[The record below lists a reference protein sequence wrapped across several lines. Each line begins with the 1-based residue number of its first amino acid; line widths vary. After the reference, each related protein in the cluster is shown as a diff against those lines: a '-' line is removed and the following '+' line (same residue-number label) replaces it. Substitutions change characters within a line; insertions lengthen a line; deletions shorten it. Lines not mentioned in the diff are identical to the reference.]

1 MRWEIKK
8 YILKRDGL
16 EQRQAFIGC
25 LSTHRPALHSSVFSF
40 DCSFFVYW
48 PSNCSAMVVARTGNS
63 ADGLSI

>member
-16 EQRQAFIGC
+16 EATPGLYW
-25 LSTHRPALHSSVFSF
+25 LSFYSLLHPSQFCVLF

-63 ADGLSI
+63 VDGLSI